1 MRKGIAY
8 IVGAGDFDKRGF
20 APMQDDLVIAAD
32 GGYDSLARHHLRVD
46 LLLGDLDSIAQVPSG
61 IARLRFP
68 PKKDLTDMAIGI
80 QMAKGRGYR
89 RFLLYGALGKR
100 LDHTLANLQLLSG
113 LAKDEYQAKIM
124 SGNLIVHALSDSCL
138 FLPPVKKGSLI
149 SVFCWGDR
157 AEGVT
162 LKGLKYPLENAV
174 LTAHEPLGISNEG
187 RGTPAKISVRQ
198 GVLLVFQYL
207 QV

>member
-1 MRKGIAY
+1 MKKGIAY
-8 IVGAGDFDKRGF
+8 LVGAGDFDKRGF
-20 APMQDDLVIAAD
+20 APKQDDLIIAAD
-32 GGYDSLARHHLRVD
+32 GGYDSLARHHLRAD

-68 PKKDLTDMAIGI
+68 SRKDLTDMAIGI

-113 LAKDEYQAKIM
+113 LARDGYQAKIM
-124 SGNLIVHALSDSCL
+124 SGNLIVHSLSN
-138 FLPPVKKGSLI
+138 GSLI
-149 SVFCWGDR
+149 LPQVQRGSLVSVFCWGGK

-162 LKGLKYPLENAV
+162 LKGLKYPLNNAA
-174 LTAHEPLGISNEG
+174 LTADEPLGISNEG
-187 RGTPAKISVRQ
+187 MGMPAQISVRQ

-207 QV
+207 QA

>member
-8 IVGAGDFDKRGF
+8 IVGAGDFYKRAF
-20 APMQDDLVIAAD
+20 APGRDDLVIAAD
-32 GGYDSLARHHLRVD
+32 GGYDSLAKRHLRAD
-46 LLLGDLDSIAQVPSG
+46 LLLGDLDSITRVPAG

-68 PKKDLTDMAIGI
+68 AKKDLTDTAIGI
-80 QMAKGRGYR
+80 RLATGKGYR

-100 LDHTLANLQLLSG
+100 LDHSLANLQLLSG
-113 LAKDEYQAKIM
+113 LARDGYQAKII
-124 SGNLIVHALSDSCL
+124 SGNLIVHALSDGRL
-138 FLPPVKKGSLI
+138 FLPSVQKGALI

-162 LKGLKYPLENAV
+162 ITGLKYPLKDAV
-174 LTAHEPLGISNEG
+174 LTAQEPLGISNEG
-187 RGTPAKISVRQ
+187 LGTPAKISVGK

-207 QV
+207 QA